1 MKVCIKTLIT
11 ALFIVSIVVS
21 GCDIINPSNNNYFSS
36 FTIETNKL
44 VYASDEKVE
53 VIFKNDTSQRVLFT
67 PCHTKLK
74 RLENDEWLD
83 HSFMFCTTSA
93 RQFYINIEPG
103 EIFSHNVY
111 WFSNNEPQG
120 IYRVEFQLTDKL
132 GNKLPLEKRVTPSLT
147 LSD

>member
-1 MKVCIKTLIT
+1 MKTLIT
-11 ALFIVSIVVS
+11 VLFIVSLVIS
-21 GCDIINPSNNNYFSS
+21 GCDIINPSSDNYFSS
-36 FTIETNKL
+36 FSIETDKQIYTSN
-44 VYASDEKVE
+44 EKVE

-67 PCHTKLK
+67 PCHTALK

-111 WFSNNEPQG
+111 RLSNNEPQG
-120 IYRVEFQLTDKL
+120 IYRVEFQLKDKL
-132 GNKLPLEKRVTPSLT
+132 GIKLPLEKRVTPALT